1 MRLILTIIT
10 YLVLL
15 TNKSF
20 SQNLQKI
27 DSIEM
32 DTISNLKRFSF
43 GVKFGIPNILG
54 LTSTC

>member
-10 YLVLL
+10 FLVFL

-27 DSIEM
+27 DTIEI
-32 DTISNLKRFSF
+32 DTISNLETFF
-43 GVKFGIPNILG
+43 IWN
-54 LTSTC
+54 